1 MDKVKWSYTKVAML
15 FAISIL
21 VTWVPASVNRIYG
34 LRYPSDP
41 SFVLNIGSA
50 LVLPLQGFWNTVIYF
65 TTSLS
70 VCKGI
75 WARFRG
81 RMEIDAGKSGMLGIV
96 HLGRRDKETDSM
108 VELSSPRDDGSGRD
122 SFWAN
127 KQEFADTHQL

>member
-81 RMEIDAGKSGMLGIV
+81 RMETDAGKSGMLGIV
-96 HLGRRDKETDSM
+96 YLGRRDKETDSM
-108 VELSSPRDDGSGRD
+108 VELSTHRDDASGRD

-127 KQEFADTHQL
+127 KQEFADTR